1 MVVPSTG
8 HVAVNTV
15 FFDDGSF
22 NINQNGYILKSLKQV
37 DPEGLLT
44 PVDTPSLP
52 DFFVDDPTSTKIDVK
67 WFQQLIGIL
76 VYALLTRHDIRK
88 QVLFMA
94 KHTSNPNEHDLA
106 KVTRIFAYL
115 KYSSNYGPTFNSTEG
130 AKLYLYVNEI

>member
-1 MVVPSTG
+1 MDSCIFVKRDSDDSPRSICFLHVDDGQMLSVHPEDWVELTTVLQRKIGPLSMLVPSTG

-52 DFFVDDPTSTKIDVK
+52 DFFVDD
-67 WFQQLIGIL
+67 
-76 VYALLTRHDIRK
+76 R
-88 QVLFMA
+88 
-94 KHTSNPNEHDLA
+94 LA
-106 KVTRIFAYL
+106 PK
-115 KYSSNYGPTFNSTEG
+115 
-130 AKLYLYVNEI
+130 